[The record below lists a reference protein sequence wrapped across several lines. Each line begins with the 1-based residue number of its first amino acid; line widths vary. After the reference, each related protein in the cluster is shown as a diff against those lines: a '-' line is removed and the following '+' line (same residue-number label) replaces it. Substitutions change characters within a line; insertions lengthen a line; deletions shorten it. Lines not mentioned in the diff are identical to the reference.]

1 MEASISLPRAGGVP
15 APAITRQDA
24 AITMS
29 PQGSLSSQDEA
40 LVRTGEALRRAGYKF
55 TTVTPLSH
63 RRVLARPASPS
74 NSLRDIFGWSRPFSA
89 CDLPDSLLGNLEAA
103 GALAIAGDKLRS
115 NVRFS
120 TLADQLFV
128 HSAFP
133 TEGADAVFFGP
144 DTYRFARVIRQE
156 ASNLA
161 ARSGMRLLDLGA
173 GSGAGGLHAA
183 ILLQG
188 AEPHLTLTD
197 INPSALR
204 FSHINAV
211 LNDVPNVQIVESDL
225 YGNVTGPFD
234 LIVSNPPYLVDPLAR
249 LYRHGG
255 GQFGSELSIRIVEG
269 GLAHLAPKGRLLLYT
284 GSAIVDGVDLFEN
297 ALRERLK
304 DRRDLR
310 LSYDEID
317 PDVFGEE
324 LEAPPYDCVDRIAV
338 VAVGV
343 EGV

>member
-1 MEASISLPRAGGVP
+1 MEASTSLPQAGGVR
-15 APAITRQDA
+15 APATTRRDV
-24 AITMS
+24 AIPVS

-40 LVRTGEALRRAGYKF
+40 LVRIGEALRRAGYSF

-63 RRVLARPASPS
+63 RRVLERPAGPF

-89 CDLPDSLLGNLEAA
+89 RDLPDSLLSILESA

-120 TLADQLFV
+120 TLGDQLFV

-144 DTYRFARVIRQE
+144 DTYRFARAIRQE
-156 ASNLA
+156 VSNLL

-183 ILLQG
+183 SLLQR

-197 INPSALR
+197 INRSALR

-211 LNDVPNVQIVESDL
+211 LNEVPGVQVVESDL
-225 YGNVTGPFD
+225 YGNVAGPFD

-255 GQFGSELSIRIVEG
+255 GRLGSELSVRIVEE

-310 LSYDEID
+310 LTYDEID

-338 VAVGV
+338 VSVGV
-343 EGV
+343 EGL

>member
-1 MEASISLPRAGGVP
+1 MTKSISIPQAEGVP
-15 APAITRQDA
+15 APAIMQQEV
-24 AITMS
+24 AIPVS
-29 PQGSLSSQDEA
+29 SQGNLSSQDEA
-40 LVRTGEALRRAGYKF
+40 LVRTGEALRRAGYSF

-63 RRVLARPASPS
+63 RRVLARPANPS
-74 NSLRDIFGWSRPFSA
+74 NLLRDIFGWSRPFSA
-89 CDLPDSLLGNLEAA
+89 CDLPDSLLSTLEAA
-103 GALAIAGDKLRS
+103 GALAISGDKLRT

-120 TLADQLFV
+120 TLGDQLFV

-144 DTYRFARVIRQE
+144 DTYRFARAIRQE
-156 ASNLA
+156 VPNLA

-183 ILLQG
+183 SLLQG
-188 AEPHLTLTD
+188 TKPHLTLTD
-197 INPSALR
+197 INRSVLR

-211 LNDVPNVQIVESDL
+211 LNGVPGVQIVDSDL
-225 YGNVTGPFD
+225 YCNVPGPFD

-255 GQFGSELSIRIVEG
+255 GQFGSDLSVRIVEE
-269 GLAHLAPKGRLLLYT
+269 GLALLAPKGRLLLYT

-304 DRRDLR
+304 NRRDLR
-310 LSYDEID
+310 LTYDEID

-343 EGV
+343 EIL